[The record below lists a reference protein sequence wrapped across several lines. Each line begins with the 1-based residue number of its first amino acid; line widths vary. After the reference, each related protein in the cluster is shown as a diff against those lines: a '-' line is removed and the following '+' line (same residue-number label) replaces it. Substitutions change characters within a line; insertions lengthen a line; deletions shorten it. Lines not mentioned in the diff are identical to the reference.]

1 MKKPV
6 INWDGKKKINLALQG
21 GGAHGAFTWGVLD
34 HILEDGRLDVE
45 AITGASAGA
54 MNAVVYAEGYL
65 EGGREGARRHLTNF
79 WKAVSDA
86 GSLSGGRSSAFDE
99 FFKPFGFDKSP
110 MYFWMDALT
119 HYASPYEFNPLNVNP
134 LRELLEKAIDF
145 KKVRA
150 CDQLKLF
157 ISATNVHTGK
167 IAIFERKDLRV
178 EHVLASA
185 CLPMVFQ
192 AVEIDGAPHW
202 DGGYMGN
209 PPLFPLFYESAS
221 PDVLVVQ
228 INPVERLET
237 PKTAAEIQNRLNEIT
252 FNGALLREY
261 RAVEFVQRLVDEGKL
276 GAPEYKRPIMHR
288 IDGAEPMKAF
298 SAASKLDASWDSIVA
313 MRDIG
318 RAAAR
323 LWLHDHF
330 ADVGVKDTL
339 DLRAAFS

>member
-1 MKKPV
+1 M
-6 INWDGKKKINLALQG
+6 
-21 GGAHGAFTWGVLD
+21 
-34 HILEDGRLDVE
+34 
-45 AITGASAGA
+45 
-54 MNAVVYAEGYL
+54 
-65 EGGREGARRHLTNF
+65 
-79 WKAVSDA
+79 
-86 GSLSGGRSSAFDE
+86 
-99 FFKPFGFDKSP
+99 
-110 MYFWMDALT
+110 
-119 HYASPYEFNPLNVNP
+119 
-134 LRELLEKAIDF
+134 
-145 KKVRA
+145 
-150 CDQLKLF
+150 
-157 ISATNVHTGK
+157 
-167 IAIFERKDLRV
+167 
-178 EHVLASA
+178 
-185 CLPMVFQ
+185 
-192 AVEIDGAPHW
+192 
-202 DGGYMGN
+202 
-209 PPLFPLFYESAS
+209 
-221 PDVLVVQ
+221 LVVQ